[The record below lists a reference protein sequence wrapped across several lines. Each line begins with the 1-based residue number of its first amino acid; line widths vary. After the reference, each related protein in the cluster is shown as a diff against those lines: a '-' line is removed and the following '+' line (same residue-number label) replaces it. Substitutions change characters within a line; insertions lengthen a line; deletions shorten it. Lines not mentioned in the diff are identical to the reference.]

1 MDHQTT
7 PTPRGYVIDAINEE
21 RAYQDAKYGPKND
34 QKNSIGDFLTYI
46 HQYWDE
52 AGYQLTQGDR
62 VAALHIMRKIAA
74 LGFAAMETHG
84 ALTRMQEFG
93 SPLPDANYGPGHET
107 AAPQQQ
113 SGPDVTFH
121 GETANMPDDLKNLIR
136 RIVGDLP
143 PAVPAFPSLSLPQR
157 RFTGGGAATGAAPFF
172 SSSTGEPACRSMS
185 WWIWRRSAFSTMR

>member
-52 AGYQLTQGDR
+52 ASYRLTHGDR
-62 VAALHIMRKIAA
+62 EGAMHVMRKITA

-84 ALTRMQEFG
+84 ALTRAQEDSG
-93 SPLPDANYGPGHET
+93 PLSGAADYSPEPPA
-107 AAPQQQ
+107 
-113 SGPDVTFH
+113 PDVTFH
-121 GETANMPDDLKNLIR
+121 GETAHMPDEVKDMIR
-136 RIVGDLP
+136 KIVGDLP
-143 PAVPAFPSLSLPQR
+143 PGIEVAHVVMGPPPGVGRPPFRPFR
-157 RFTGGGAATGAAPFF
+157 R
-172 SSSTGEPACRSMS
+172 
-185 WWIWRRSAFSTMR
+185 

>member
-1 MDHQTT
+1 MDHQKNA
-7 PTPRGYVIDAINEE
+7 RDRAEVIDAIIGE

-46 HQYWDE
+46 HQYRDE
-52 AGYQLTQGDR
+52 AGYQLTQGNR
-62 VAALHIMRKIAA
+62 VGALHTMRKIAA

-84 ALTRMQEFG
+84 ALTRAQEDG
-93 SPLPDANYGPGHET
+93 GPLPDANYGPGHET

-143 PAVPAFPSLSLPQR
+143 PGIEVAHVVMGPPPGVGRPPFWPFR
-157 RFTGGGAATGAAPFF
+157 R
-172 SSSTGEPACRSMS
+172 
-185 WWIWRRSAFSTMR
+185 